1 MPRIIQF
8 QRHSR
13 LPSSLQNLTV
23 LIILE
28 KVSILIVPK
37 WANLRFWDYP
47 VLINS
52 EENQSGHS
60 VLWDCIL
67 DPQNL
72 VLVQNSKYDSLKS
85 LIHLSGILKNNLRGL
100 KRYYQDTNSFK
111 RFPASSFSVLQSFW
125 KAVEDLNPLPKKTL
139 LTSAVPWTVTW
150 RVSREECDGAVF
162 CCLEWPRSFLW
173 RPAVVFTELTRH
185 LVLSEKISLQH
196 RGCKSNQPGP
206 FTVEDFMAVRR
217 GRLFTGTYR
226 CVWKIWTFRG
236 LRIYLIQDRSHASVL
251 KWQPQIFQY
260 FQGVA
265 AHCLNKGKRLSSI
278 NSTQALR
285 HKPVCCNVER

>member
-47 VLINS
+47 VLIDS

-85 LIHLSGILKNNLRGL
+85 LIHLAGILKNNLRGL

-111 RFPASSFSVLQSFW
+111 RFPASSFSILQSFW

-173 RPAVVFTELTRH
+173 RPAVVFTELTQSH
-185 LVLSEKISLQH
+185 SIGITVL
-196 RGCKSNQPGP
+196 R
-206 FTVEDFMAVRR
+206 
-217 GRLFTGTYR
+217 RLFHLWEATTVLIITRRYSILFPPQGWLWRFYE
-226 CVWKIWTFRG
+226 IEY
-236 LRIYLIQDRSHASVL
+236 YLWSAMS
-251 KWQPQIFQY
+251 QIL
-260 FQGVA
+260 
-265 AHCLNKGKRLSSI
+265 C
-278 NSTQALR
+278 
-285 HKPVCCNVER
+285 